1 MARPLAG
8 AAGIVS
14 KIDRTEREAHIAGF
28 LAAAGW
34 GAAQRGLLAG
44 DASFRRYDRLKL
56 DGETAVLMDA
66 PPPMENV
73 GPFINVASLLAE
85 LGFSA
90 PRILAENR
98 ARGLLLLE
106 DLGDDTYTTLLRQG
120 RDERSLYELATD
132 ALIEVRRRAPAS
144 ALGTLPV
151 FDDARC
157 LREVSLLLDWYWPA
171 IKGAPASE
179 AVRVE
184 FEAAWR
190 AALPG
195 MWKAGRTVAL
205 FDFHVDNLLVLP
217 GRKGF
222 QACGLLDFQDAVAGP
237 TPFDLASLLEDVRRR
252 VPQALANAMVDRYL
266 EGNPDLKDEDFRA
279 AYAVSATQRNTR
291 IAGTFTRLLKR
302 DSKPNYQRF
311 MPRVWELL
319 QQDIA
324 HPALAPVKDWFDRHL
339 SPAERRPVID
349 LKN

>member
-1 MARPLAG
+1 
-8 AAGIVS
+8 VS
-14 KIDRTEREAHIAGF
+14 KIDRAERETHIAGF
-28 LAAAGW
+28 LAQAGW

-44 DASFRRYDRLKL
+44 DASFRRYDRLKRN
-56 DGETAVLMDA
+56 GETAVLMDA

-73 GPFINVASLLAE
+73 GPFLNVARLLAE

-90 PRILAENR
+90 PRILAEDR
-98 ARGLLLLE
+98 ARGLLLIE
-106 DLGDDTYTTLLRQG
+106 DLGDDTYTTLLRRG
-120 RDERSLYELATD
+120 HDERALYELATD
-132 ALIEVRRRAPAS
+132 ALIEVRRRVPAG
-144 ALGTLPV
+144 ALDTLPA

-171 IKGAPASE
+171 IKDAPAPDD
-179 AVRVE
+179 VRAE

-190 AALPG
+190 ATLPG

-217 GRKGF
+217 GRQGF

-237 TPFDLASLLEDVRRR
+237 IPFDLASLLEDVRRQ

-266 EGNPDLKDEDFRA
+266 KGNPDIKDADFRA
-279 AYAVSATQRNTR
+279 AYAVAAAQRNTR

-324 HPALAPVKDWFDRHL
+324 HPALAPVKAWFDQHL

-349 LKN
+349 LQ

>member
-1 MARPLAG
+1 M
-8 AAGIVS
+8 
-14 KIDRTEREAHIAGF
+14 IDRTEREAHIAGF
-28 LAAAGW
+28 LLQAGW

-44 DASFRRYDRLKL
+44 DASFRRYDRLNL
-56 DGETAVLMDA
+56 DGRTAVLMDA

-73 GPFINVASLLAE
+73 GPFINVATLLGG
-85 LGFSA
+85 LGFST
-90 PRILAENR
+90 PRILAEDR

-106 DLGDDTYTTLLRQG
+106 DLGDDTYTALLRQG
-120 RDERSLYELATD
+120 HDERALYELATD
-132 ALIEVRRRAPAS
+132 ALIEVRKRAPAK
-144 ALGTLPV
+144 ALDTLAV

-171 IKGAPASE
+171 IKGTAAPDH
-179 AVRVE
+179 VRAE

-190 AALPG
+190 ATFPG
-195 MWKAGRTVAL
+195 MWKAGRTVTL

-237 TPFDLASLLEDVRRR
+237 VPFDLASLLEDVRRH
-252 VPQALANAMVDRYL
+252 VPQALASAMIERYL
-266 EGNPDLKDEDFRA
+266 KANRNLSPAEFRS
-279 AYAVSATQRNTR
+279 AYAVSAAQRNTR
-291 IAGTFTRLLKR
+291 IAGVFTRLLKR
-302 DSKPNYQRF
+302 DGKPSYQRF

-319 QQDIA
+319 EQDIA
-324 HPALAPVKDWFDRHL
+324 HPAMAIVKQWFDKHL

>member
-1 MARPLAG
+1 MARSHRE
-8 AAGIVS
+8 AAGIVTT
-14 KIDRTEREAHIAGF
+14 IDRTEREAHIAGF
-28 LAAAGW
+28 LSEAGW

-56 DGETAVLMDA
+56 DGRTAVLMDA

-90 PRILAENR
+90 PRILAQDR

-106 DLGDDTYTTLLRQG
+106 DLGDDTYTALLRRG
-120 RDERSLYELATD
+120 HDERALYELATD
-132 ALIEVRRRAPAS
+132 ALIEVRRRVPAS
-144 ALGTLPV
+144 ALETLPL

-171 IKGAPASE
+171 IKGSAAPDE
-179 AVRVE
+179 ARRE

-190 AALPG
+190 ATLPG
-195 MWKAGRTVAL
+195 MWRAGKTVSL

-217 GRKGF
+217 GRNGF

-237 TPFDLASLLEDVRRR
+237 TPFDLASLLEDVRRQ

-266 EGNPDLKDEDFRA
+266 KGHPDLGAADFRS
-279 AYAVSATQRNTR
+279 AYAVSAAQRNTR

-302 DSKPNYQRF
+302 DGKPNYQRF

-324 HPALAPVKDWFDRHL
+324 HPALAAVKQWFDKHL

-349 LKN
+349 FR

>member
-1 MARPLAG
+1 MDRPRGG

-28 LAAAGW
+28 LMHAGW
-34 GAAQRGLLAG
+34 GAAERGLLAG
-44 DASFRRYDRLKL
+44 DASFRRYDRLHL
-56 DGETAVLMDA
+56 NGQTAVLMDA

-73 GPFINVASLLAE
+73 GPFINVASLLAR

-90 PRILAENR
+90 PKILAEDR

-106 DLGDDTYTTLLRQG
+106 DLGDDTYTTLLRRG
-120 RDERSLYELATD
+120 HDEQALYELATD
-132 ALIEVRRRAPAS
+132 VLIEVRRRAPAD
-144 ALGTLPV
+144 ALGALAV

-171 IKGAPASE
+171 IKGEPAPDS
-179 AVRVE
+179 VRAE
-184 FEAAWR
+184 FETAWR

-195 MWKAGRTVAL
+195 MWKAGGTATL

-217 GRKGF
+217 GREGF

-237 TPFDLASLLEDVRRR
+237 TPFDLASLLEDVRRQ
-252 VPQALANAMVDRYL
+252 VPPALANAMVDRYL
-266 EGNPDLKDEDFRA
+266 KGNPDLSAADFRS
-279 AYAVSATQRNTR
+279 AYAVSAAQRNTR

-302 DSKPNYQRF
+302 DSKPAYQRY

-319 QQDIA
+319 NQDIA
-324 HPALAPVKDWFDRHL
+324 HPAMAPVKHWFDRHL

-349 LKN
+349 LKS

>member
-1 MARPLAG
+1 VNP
-8 AAGIVS
+8 
-14 KIDRTEREAHIAGF
+14 IDRAEREAHIAGF
-28 LAAAGW
+28 LSQAGW
-34 GAAQRGLLAG
+34 GAAERGLLAG
-44 DASFRRYDRLKL
+44 DASFRRYDRLNL
-56 DGETAVLMDA
+56 DGRTAVLMDA

-73 GPFINVASLLAE
+73 GPFINVAGLLAG

-90 PRILAENR
+90 PRILAEDR

-106 DLGDDTYTTLLRQG
+106 DLGDDTYTALLREG
-120 RDERSLYELATD
+120 HDERALYELATD
-132 ALIEVRRRAPAS
+132 ALIEMRRRVPES
-144 ALGTLPV
+144 ALGTLPA

-171 IKGAPASE
+171 IKGANATE
-179 AVRVE
+179 AVRIE

-190 AALPG
+190 ATLPG
-195 MWKAGRTVAL
+195 LWRAGRTVTL

-217 GRKGF
+217 GRAGF

-237 TPFDLASLLEDVRRR
+237 TPFDLASLLEDVRRQ

-266 EGNPDLKDEDFRA
+266 RGNPDLADADFRS
-279 AYAVSATQRNTR
+279 AYAVSAAQRNTR

-302 DSKPNYQRF
+302 DGKAGYQRY

-324 HPALAPVKDWFDRHL
+324 HPAMAAVKEWFDRHL
-339 SPAERRPVID
+339 TPAERRPVID
-349 LKN
+349 PRN

>member
-8 AAGIVS
+8 AAGIVTQ
-14 KIDRTEREAHIAGF
+14 IDRTEREAHIGAF
-28 LAAAGW
+28 LAKAGW

-44 DASFRRYDRLKL
+44 DASFRRYDRLKR
-56 DGETAVLMDA
+56 GAETAVLMDA

-73 GPFINVASLLAE
+73 GPFLNVATLLGG
-85 LGFSA
+85 LGFST
-90 PRILAENR
+90 PRILAEDR

-106 DLGDDTYTTLLRQG
+106 DLGDNTYTALLRQG

-132 ALIEVRRRAPAS
+132 ALIEVRKRAPES
-144 ALGTLPV
+144 ALGTLAV

-171 IKGAPASE
+171 IKGSVVPDN
-179 AVRVE
+179 VRAE

-190 AALPG
+190 ATLPG
-195 MWKAGRTVAL
+195 MWKAGKTVAL

-217 GRKGF
+217 GRQGF
-222 QACGLLDFQDAVAGP
+222 RACGLLDFQDAVAGP
-237 TPFDLASLLEDVRRR
+237 VPFDLASLLEDVRRH

-266 EGNPDLKDEDFRA
+266 KGNPDLKEADFRA
-279 AYAVSATQRNTR
+279 AYAVSAAQRNTR

-324 HPALAPVKDWFDRHL
+324 HPAMAAVKDWFDRHL
-339 SPAERRPVID
+339 SLAERRPVID
-349 LKN
+349 IKN